1 VGQLRCSWD
10 VATIGR
16 CPRARADQLVVG
28 DLAYEGGI
36 ESGDAMLTGQHVSF
50 EYRVTNI
57 YRREAREGGEIV
69 HHYSDISPAIQDV
82 RECLQPPTGEA
93 SLSFPERMWKY
104 DAILTGPTESDGL

>member
-1 VGQLRCSWD
+1 MGQLRCSWD

-36 ESGDAMLTGQHVSF
+36 ESGEAMLTGQHVSF
-50 EYRVTNI
+50 EHRVTNI

-69 HHYSDISPAIQDV
+69 HHYSDLSPAIQDV
-82 RECLQPPTGEA
+82 RARLHPPPG
-93 SLSFPERMWKY
+93 
-104 DAILTGPTESDGL
+104 

>member
-36 ESGDAMLTGQHVSF
+36 ESGDAILAGQHVSF
-50 EYRVTNI
+50 EQRVTNV
-57 YRREAREGGEIV
+57 YRREAGGWKIV
-69 HHYSDISPAIQDV
+69 HYHSDPSPAMQDV
-82 RECLQPPTGEA
+82 RARLHPPPG
-93 SLSFPERMWKY
+93 
-104 DAILTGPTESDGL
+104 